1 MIRTVTIA
9 VLVFPDVEPLDA
21 IGPLEVFGAAG
32 LLMDEEA
39 RASGAS
45 PAAPV
50 PRPAVVGV
58 GPGPVH
64 TRHGLTILPEH
75 DLREHPPPDP
85 DWVLVPGGDG
95 SHRVAE
101 DPEVLGWLRRLA
113 AESGRDR
120 RIMSVCTGTRV
131 LAAAGLLAGRRI
143 TSHATALAELRRR
156 VPDAEVRGDARWVRD
171 GTIWTSGGVTAG
183 IDMAVAAVEDLA
195 GPAMAERVAR
205 YLEHPWPPPVSPPR
219 DAPGR

>member
-1 MIRTVTIA
+1 MIPVLTIA

-32 LLMDEEA
+32 MLLEEA
-39 RASGAS
+39 VASGAS
-45 PAAPV
+45 PPV
-50 PRPAVVGV
+50 PIPRPVVVGV

-64 TRHGLTILPEH
+64 TRHGLTILPKH
-75 DLREHPPPDP
+75 DLRSHPLPDP
-85 DWVLVPGGDG
+85 HWVLVPGGDG

-101 DPEVLGWLRRLA
+101 DPVVLQWLRRLA
-113 AESGRDR
+113 AEPGRDR

-143 TSHATALAELRRR
+143 TSHAIALAELRRR
-156 VPDAEVRGDARWVRD
+156 VPDADVLEAARWVRD
-171 GTIWTSGGVTAG
+171 GSIWTSGGVTAG

-195 GPAMAERVAR
+195 GPAMAEQVAR
-205 YLEHPWPPPVSPPR
+205 YLEHPWPPPVSPPT
-219 DAPGR
+219 DAPRR